1 MAKVKTPDA
10 TRFAFMIGA
19 NMKYL
24 RLNRKKFMPQKVPAH
39 HIGVTFQQVNKYESG
54 KNIPCAYRLSQIADF
69 YKVTPNDLV
78 NPSYIHEQTKANEVL
93 DKGLTPQD
101 AGYLKPQKDIG
112 SLEEIKGDK
121 DWIVGTNQSPQILI
135 GSLEEIKDKLIKDG
149 IDPEET
155 ILPTL
160 RNAAKKE
167 LN

>member
-1 MAKVKTPDA
+1 MSRYKTDDA
-10 TRFAFMIGA
+10 ARFAVMVGA
-19 NMKYL
+19 NIKFL
-24 RLNRKKFMPQKVPAH
+24 RLRKKDFSPMKMIAYH
-39 HIGVTFQQVNKYESG
+39 LGITHQQVAKYESG
-54 KNIPCAYRLSQIADF
+54 KNMLCTYRLTQLADY
-69 YKVTPNDLV
+69 YKVKLDDLV
-78 NPSYIHEQTKANEVL
+78 NPDFINQQSK
-93 DKGLTPQD
+93 TPQD

-121 DWIVGTNQSPQILI
+121 DWIVGNNQNPQILV
-135 GSLEEIKDKLIKDG
+135 GSLDEIKDKLIKDG